1 MGCFETNDCS
11 FWPHESTG
19 FGVGNDGAGGLRKGL
34 LLNGR
39 GKSVTF
45 EAFWGKPAGRGRGGF
60 QIFSLILH
68 SLAFMPTFPL
78 RRLRRLWLLALPALL
93 FFSSCTSTKYYQKRT
108 LFRLTDSQGRQLDST
123 KLRIAVNRTERNYV
137 IQPNDYLEVR
147 VNTNRGE
154 RILDPNGE
162 LQFGQPSGSLPSR
175 GSVVG
180 GQGGGRSAQGARNV
194 GAGAGATSG
203 GSEFLVQADG
213 SVMLPMV
220 GRIRI
225 SGFSLLQADS
235 LLATRYEEYYKQ
247 SFVTTR
253 VTNNRVIVLG
263 SVGGQVISLTNDNM
277 NLLEVLALAGGIDG
291 QGGGGGSLYRN
302 GGRADNIRIIRGDLK
317 NPRVQQIDL
326 STLNGMRRANLQI
339 EPNDVIYI
347 EPIRRPFLDAL
358 ADAAPILTLTSLLT
372 TTAFFIISQINR

>member
-1 MGCFETNDCS
+1 MPS
-11 FWPHESTG
+11 FS
-19 FGVGNDGAGGLRKGL
+19 
-34 LLNGR
+34 
-39 GKSVTF
+39 
-45 EAFWGKPAGRGRGGF
+45 
-60 QIFSLILH
+60 
-68 SLAFMPTFPL
+68 L
-78 RRLRRLWLLALPALL
+78 RRLGRLWLLALPAVLL
-93 FFSSCTSTKYYQKRT
+93 FASCASSKYYQKRT

-162 LQFGQPSGSLPSR
+162 LQFGSPSGSLPSR

-180 GQGGGRSAQGARNV
+180 GQSSGRSAQPARNT
-194 GAGAGATSG
+194 GAGAGASAG
-203 GSEFLVQADG
+203 ASEFLVQADG
-213 SVMLPMV
+213 TVVLPLV

-225 SGFSLLQADS
+225 SGLSLLQADS
-235 LLATRYEEYYKQ
+235 TLALRYEEYYKQ

-253 VTNNRVIVLG
+253 VTNNRVVVLG
-263 SVGGQVISLTNDNM
+263 STGGQVIALTNDNM

-291 QGGGGGSLYRN
+291 QSSGSGSLYRN
-302 GGRADNIRIIRGDLK
+302 GGRADNIRILRGDLK

-326 STLNGMRRANLQI
+326 STLDGMRRANLQV

-358 ADAAPILTLTSLLT
+358 ADAGPILTLTSLLT
-372 TTAFFIISQINR
+372 TTVFFIISQVNR